1 MTRCSA
7 SAGEQKWS
15 YLHVDDCAAAY
26 LAAMHHGKV
35 GSIYHVGAPE
45 PITARQMAQAIS
57 TQLSSAEHNL
67 PVRGVTLDEAGNLL
81 MPLLAWVF
89 SISTWMDV
97 SKAKQELKWEAK
109 HRKDLAEA
117 IASAAAV

>member
-1 MTRCSA
+1 MARCCA

-26 LAAMHHGKV
+26 LAAMHHGKA
-35 GSIYHVGAPE
+35 GSIYHVGAPD
-45 PITARQMAQAIS
+45 PITARQMAQALS
-57 TQLSSAEHNL
+57 TQLSSAGDNL
-67 PVRGVTLDEAGNLL
+67 PVKGVTQNEAANLL
-81 MPLLAWVF
+81 MPSLAWVF

-109 HRKDLAEA
+109 PRKDLAEV
-117 IASAAAV
+117 IASAAAA